1 MYNKQVV
8 STTNRSSLFKEAV
21 RVIPGNGGIAVL
33 LGKIMKQLTYRGIAY
48 KKNDNNSLVKL
59 VSGKVNHVYRG
70 AVYHYENNENNKKTS
85 V

>member
-1 MYNKQVV
+1 
-8 STTNRSSLFKEAV
+8 
-21 RVIPGNGGIAVL
+21 
-33 LGKIMKQLTYRGIAY
+33 MKQLTYRGIAY

-70 AVYHYENNENNKKTS
+70 AVYHYENKNNEKTS